1 MNYKIDPQS
10 WKQDMPAFRKKTIAF
25 YNGEITKKDY
35 KGFSGLYGSY
45 AQKNVKKV
53 MLQELN
59 LLKRKKELNL
69 KVMKQIIILISMQKR
84 LWIH

>member
-35 KGFSGLYGSY
+35 KGFPVCTEAMHKKTEKRECSVSG
-45 AQKNVKKV
+45 
-53 MLQELN
+53 
-59 LLKRKKELNL
+59 
-69 KVMKQIIILISMQKR
+69 
-84 LWIH
+84 